1 MKQKLALRRIAE
13 NVRAFVR
20 FIVEKPCFFGMGFY
34 YAWLYLSFYSTSLFP
49 DSGRSFSLVDATWAF
64 GAWGFALFLALYLIC
79 LRRALL
85 ACPLRVIAFVAFV
98 VTSAGTAVAALPSL
112 MEAAAFGISESNA
125 ECFPEWQEMLAAG
138 GMVVSGASS
147 AGIVLLWGNAY
158 TQLNTREILGVAS
171 GSMVIGAV
179 VFIAAA
185 KLPSSAVSV
194 ISIALP
200 LASGACFVRCC
211 VPDKQSGEPQK
222 AKCKTSGWRHLHD
235 ERVDARE
242 NSLRSSWLA
251 DPRSSRMQSAQE
263 KLAARSFSPRLVIPL
278 FALFA
283 FSLGG
288 EVLRSLCTAIDGS
301 PAFAEGLHVGYIA
314 SQGLGGG
321 LWLLLAFATSDSVDL
336 ETVALKLARPAFIA
350 MAAAFALLCL
360 APLSPSTSY
369 GIFGLGFQYVRVF
382 AFAMAIDMAKRCK
395 FQAATAVALVHLPA
409 ALAPCA
415 SPAILPAAN
424 FLAAGGAFDWN
435 IVFMAFTCAMFVI
448 ALFVLNEKDFLTV
461 WGMSEFLPSAASS
474 GTAQIATSASGGEA
488 VEKVSGDGLLENTP
502 KLVRDAQSGKASNAV
517 QAASEQS
524 AAGSGAAASVLRLS
538 EEDRFRQLASTWH
551 LTKRETEVAFL
562 LARGRN
568 LPYIEE
574 KLVISH
580 GTAQTHQRHI
590 YEKTGVHSRREFL
603 DLVERGATID
613 NGAADNAAVGNV
625 FAEGVFVGGSG
636 KA

>member
-49 DSGRSFSLVDATWAF
+49 GSGQAFSLVDTTWAF
-64 GAWGFALFLALYLIC
+64 GAWGFALFLILYLLC
-79 LRRALL
+79 LRRVLRI
-85 ACPLRVIAFVAFV
+85 CPLRVISLVAFV
-98 VTSAGTAVAALPSL
+98 VTSVGTAVASLPSL
-112 MEAAAFGISESNA
+112 METAAFGVPASSA
-125 ECFPEWQEMLAAG
+125 EFFPEWQEMLAAC

-147 AGIVLLWGNAY
+147 AGVVLLWGNAY
-158 TQLNTREILGVAS
+158 VQLNTRETLGVAS

-179 VFIAAA
+179 VFIFATN
-185 KLPSSAVSV
+185 LPGSIVSIV
-194 ISIALP
+194 SIVLP
-200 LASGACFVRCC
+200 LASGACFARCC
-211 VPDKQSGEPQK
+211 VPDEQSEDPQEIEGR
-222 AKCKTSGWRHLHD
+222 TSGWRHACEEHAD
-235 ERVDARE
+235 TRE
-242 NSLRSSWLA
+242 NPSQ
-251 DPRSSRMQSAQE
+251 SSRLANQRPAQTQPAQKE
-263 KLAARSFSPRLVIPL
+263 LAGRSFSPRLIIPL

-382 AFAMAIDMAKRCK
+382 AFAMAIDVAKRCK

-424 FLAAGGAFDWN
+424 FLAAGGTFDWN
-435 IVFMAFTCAMFVI
+435 IVFMAFTCAMFVT

-461 WGMSEFLPSAASS
+461 WGMANVPSSAASDDLS
-474 GTAQIATSASGGEA
+474 QLSASANGGEA
-488 VEKVSGDGLLENTP
+488 
-502 KLVRDAQSGKASNAV
+502 
-517 QAASEQS
+517 AARALSLFGEEQFCQ
-524 AAGSGAAASVLRLS
+524 V
-538 EEDRFRQLASTWH
+538 ASTWR

-590 YEKTGVHSRREFL
+590 YEKTGVHSRQEFL
-603 DLVERGATID
+603 DLVERSVAIG
-613 NGAADNAAVGNV
+613 NVVVGNAA
-625 FAEGVFVGGSG
+625 AEGSDKV
-636 KA
+636 